1 MRGVPLLLDGST
13 DRPTDRIFIACHDPL
28 LFQERYAKMRPVAS
42 RYNIIQLGLCT
53 FTKEKPGKGQG
64 QEEQL
69 VARPYNIYACA
80 RCRKRTK
87 GRVHLPWYNRSYSER
102 LLSWFGKV
110 DQGVLDETT
119 MLCNSFVRRK
129 TRKPTPTFK
138 QPFIHHHRVTP
149 LSSMVHLNPLSAYE
163 FDGHACSASVYHN

>member
-80 RCRKRTK
+80 DEGEDVCLSLSAISFLRGNNMNFNQWLSKGVTYVNAAGEAALRKRVEQEREKDRQNAEGGALNANNRLKLTRCVSRC
-87 GRVHLPWYNRSYSER
+87 GWLCLTGPWW
-102 LLSWFGKV
+102 L
-110 DQGVLDETT
+110 
-119 MLCNSFVRRK
+119 
-129 TRKPTPTFK
+129 
-138 QPFIHHHRVTP
+138 
-149 LSSMVHLNPLSAYE
+149 
-163 FDGHACSASVYHN
+163 